1 VTAGIASVGCA
12 LFPGQK
18 KTDQKK
24 SPAFGKAGLV
34 GGSSGS
40 QAIDTAMKANKKIN
54 TPPHRGNTMGI
65 SGTMASIAS
74 TSCFSSLEWL
84 GAGAD
89 MAFPGLQCVAEGFW
103 RHFTVSQNH
112 VVNLWR

>member
-1 VTAGIASVGCA
+1 MADNTSVGYA

-24 SPAFGKAGLV
+24 SPALGKAGLG
-34 GGSSGS
+34 GGSGGR
-40 QAIDTAMKANKKIN
+40 QAIDTAMKASKKIN
-54 TPPHRGNTMGI
+54 TPPHSGNTKGM

-74 TSCFSSLEWL
+74 TLCFSSLGWL

-89 MAFPGLQCVAEGFW
+89 MAFPGLQYVAEGFW